1 MGKTYLS
8 VVIPCYNE
16 EENIKGGSLEA
27 VYEYLKKQK
36 YSWEVIVSD
45 DGSTD
50 KSKGLVSEKIEGWYN
65 FRLLE
70 NPHGGKPSALL
81 YGIKKAKG
89 KYILF
94 TDMDQS
100 TPIDQVEKLIPFAKK
115 GYEVVIGSRG
125 LQRKNFPFY
134 RRLGAIVFMG
144 IRKLMILSEINDTQC
159 GFKLFE
165 AKKLKIA
172 FPKLEYFK
180 KDKDVKG
187 WTVTS
192 YDVELLHI
200 LQKAGCNI
208 KEVRVKWD
216 DQDVSASK
224 GGMLGRYF
232 NESKEMIMQILRVK
246 VNDLRGLY
254 D

>member
-1 MGKTYLS
+1 MKKTYLS

-27 VYEYLKKQK
+27 VYKYLKKQK
-36 YSWEVIVSD
+36 YSWEVIISD

-50 KSKGLVSEKIEGWYN
+50 NSRALVSEIIKDRDN
-65 FRLLE
+65 FRLLK

-81 YGIKKAKG
+81 YGIKDAKG
-89 KYILF
+89 EYILF
-94 TDMDQS
+94 SDMDQS
-100 TPIDQVEKLIPFAKK
+100 TPIDQVGKLIPSAKK

-125 LQRKNFPFY
+125 LQRKNFPIY
-134 RRLGAIVFMG
+134 RRLGAVVFMG
-144 IRKLMILSEINDTQC
+144 IRKAMILPEINDTQC
-159 GFKLFE
+159 GFKLF
-165 AKKLKIA
+165 KSNYLKRA
-172 FPKLEYFK
+172 FPKLQFFK
-180 KDKDVKG
+180 KRRDVKG

-200 LQKAGCNI
+200 LKKMECKI

-232 NESKEMIMQILRVK
+232 RESREMFLQIFRVK
-246 VNDLRGLY
+246 INDLKGLY